1 LQHDL
6 TNVLP
11 SNNAMTN
18 NTMPTSSASSS
29 QTTPLLTA
37 ANLAALQLAME
48 ATSSTNTS
56 HGGWVCGVERDYQRA
71 PLDPEQWND
80 LVEEDP
86 LAAEID
92 SILRAA
98 TDATK
103 DGRN

>member
-1 LQHDL
+1 
-6 TNVLP
+6 
-11 SNNAMTN
+11 MTN
-18 NTMPTSSASSS
+18 STMPTSSASSS

-48 ATSSTNTS
+48 ATSSINES
-56 HGGWVCGVERDYQRA
+56 QSGWVCGVERDYRRA

-103 DGRN
+103 DSRN